1 MSVHDGDTRIAAG
14 RTDRDTWFMI
24 RPASM
29 PVPRLR
35 LICLPP
41 AGAGVGAFNDWLKVT
56 PAWLELA
63 LVKLPGRDARLREPL
78 PGDLHRL
85 VRTIRKQIPAVTE
98 QDDVP
103 YALFGHSMG
112 GLLAYELAAA
122 LERVAARPPAVV
134 FVSGFVTPDDII
146 AQVRIAR
153 EHDPVDLAGPIGGAA
168 DEILDRPELLQLFLP
183 AAAADVSML
192 ESYEPSHRVLGCPL
206 VVFHGSADPFTAG
219 AEVAAWARW
228 TRGEFAVRTFSG
240 GHHYPSEQPERV
252 VSAVA
257 ELAQKHI
264 ER

>member
-1 MSVHDGDTRIAAG
+1 
-14 RTDRDTWFMI
+14 
-24 RPASM
+24 
-29 PVPRLR
+29 
-35 LICLPP
+35 
-41 AGAGVGAFNDWLKVT
+41 
-56 PAWLELA
+56 

-85 VRTIRKQIPAVTE
+85 VLTIRKHLRAVTE

-134 FVSGFVTPDDII
+134 FVSGSVTPDDIV

-153 EHDPVDLAGPIGGAA
+153 EHEPVDLAGLVGGVA
-168 DEILDRPELLQLFLP
+168 EEVLDRPELLQLFLP
-183 AAAADVSML
+183 AVAADMSML
-192 ESYEPSHRVLGCPL
+192 ESYEPGHRVLGCPL
-206 VVFHGSADPFTAG
+206 VVFHASADPFTSG
-219 AEVAAWARW
+219 ADVTAWARW

-240 GHHYPSEQPERV
+240 GHQYPREQPERV

-257 ELAQKHI
+257 ELAQRHI